1 MDDEEEEFIHSERMD
16 ALAEELQQ
24 MQPLEVLAVAFQVE
38 HGHSLGADGVDPFV
52 ALDYGTIEKDQS
64 LHRIHVTMSQE
75 MTAHLIEELSKA
87 LDCVSGER
95 GKRERDHP

>member
-24 MQPLEVLAVAFQVE
+24 MQPLEVLAVAFRVE